1 MSEEGAK
8 PQDQRLLGPARAW
21 VAGHPTVSAVAL
33 YSLIAVGAAVAAYF
47 ALFTQFGS
55 GDDEGTL
62 LVSLKA
68 FTDGE
73 SLYRDAYSPYGP
85 FYYEVFGAL
94 FKLTGIDIANDASRL
109 LVTGIWVGVSC
120 MYGVAV
126 QRLTGR
132 LLLGASGM
140 MVAFAVLNAFTN
152 EPMHPQVLV
161 AILFAGLTLLLASGP
176 ARRVGLAGAGA
187 GAIVAALVLTKVNVG
202 GLAVAALVLAAVLT
216 IEPLYRR
223 RWLRWPV
230 IAGFLVLPLAL
241 MARHLEQDW
250 VRDLI
255 ALELFAAVSLL
266 VAATLLRPRRGEADD
281 GLSRWTFAALA
292 GFGAAFAAIV
302 ACLLLTGPTLGDL
315 FDGTVVQPLKLGKIF
330 ILPFTSPSASLDWG
344 IAAVAASLLTVA
356 LRGDGRGAPSIWP
369 GLARIAVG
377 LTIWLTV
384 AGAMPFSPLPGGNQL
399 DLPLVLAW
407 VAVVP
412 TAGAEEPAYRRF
424 VRLALAALAVSETL
438 QIYPVAGSQ
447 VGLAASC
454 SVAVGAI
461 CLADG
466 LAGLRAWSA
475 ARGTRALERFGTV
488 TAVLLVALA
497 GKMALDA
504 IVRPAATNA
513 VLYHRQAALPFDGA
527 TLLHPPDEQG
537 NEYVRLV
544 DLIHRYRCTNFIG
557 YPNVNSL
564 YLWSGITPPRPSA
577 PGAWVAVMDG
587 DEQQRIVD
595 EMRAMPRPCALRK
608 DPLADAWLAGTPPP
622 DTPLVN
628 YIFNEFEPVATV
640 NEWSFELPESR

>member
-1 MSEEGAK
+1 VSEEGAK
-8 PQDQRLLGPARAW
+8 PQDQGRFGAARAW
-21 VAGHPTVSAVAL
+21 VAAEPAATAILL
-33 YSLIAVGAAVAAYF
+33 YSLIAMGAVVAAYY
-47 ALFTQFGS
+47 ALFVQFGS

-68 FTDGE
+68 FTAGE
-73 SLYRDAYSPYGP
+73 TLYRDAYSPYGP
-85 FYYEVFGAL
+85 FYYEVFGGL
-94 FKLTGIDIANDASRL
+94 FKLTGIGITNDASRL
-109 LVTGIWVGVSC
+109 IVTCIWVGVSC

-140 MVAFAVLNAFTN
+140 IVAFAVLNAFTN

-161 AILFAGLTLLLASGP
+161 AILFAGLTLLLAAGP
-176 ARRVGLAGAGA
+176 PRRVGLAGAGA
-187 GAIVAALVLTKVNVG
+187 GAIVAALVLTKINIG
-202 GLAVAALVLAAVLT
+202 ALAVAALVLAAVLT
-216 IEPLYRR
+216 IEPLHRR

-230 IAGFLVLPLAL
+230 LAAFLILPTAL

-266 VAATLLRPRRGEADD
+266 IAAGVLRPRAGEDD
-281 GLSRWTFAALA
+281 GGMGRWVAAAAA
-292 GFGAAFAAIV
+292 GFGAAFVAIV
-302 ACLLLTGPTLGDL
+302 GCLLLTGATLGDL
-315 FDGTVVQPLKLGKIF
+315 YDGTVVQPLKLGDIF
-330 ILPFTSPSASLDWG
+330 ILPFASPSLALDWG
-344 IAAVAASLLTVA
+344 IAAVAAAVLTVA
-356 LRGDGRGAPSIWP
+356 LRGDGRGTPSILP
-369 GLARIAVG
+369 GVARIAVG

-384 AGAMPFSPLPGGNQL
+384 AGQMPFSPLPGGNQL

-412 TAGAEEPAYRRF
+412 PAGAEEPPYRRF
-424 VRLALAALAVSETL
+424 LRLFLAALAVSETL

-454 SVAVGAI
+454 SIAVGAI

-466 LAGLRAWSA
+466 LTGLRAWSA
-475 ARGTRALERFGTV
+475 ARGEPALQRFGLI
-488 TAVLLVALA
+488 TAVLLLA
-497 GKMALDA
+497 FTGKMALDA
-504 IVRPAATNA
+504 IVRPGVSNA
-513 VLYHRQAALPFDGA
+513 VLYHRQAALSFAGA
-527 TLLHPPDEQG
+527 TQLHPPDEQG
-537 NEYVRLV
+537 AEYAQLV

-564 YLWSGITPPRPSA
+564 YLWSGIKPPKPSA
-577 PGAWVAVMDG
+577 PGAWVAVMG
-587 DEQQRIVD
+587 SDEQQRVVD
-595 EMRAMPRPCALRK
+595 QLRATPRPCALRK
-608 DPLADAWLAGTPPP
+608 DPLADAWLAGHPPP

-640 NEWSFELPESR
+640 SEWSFELPKGR